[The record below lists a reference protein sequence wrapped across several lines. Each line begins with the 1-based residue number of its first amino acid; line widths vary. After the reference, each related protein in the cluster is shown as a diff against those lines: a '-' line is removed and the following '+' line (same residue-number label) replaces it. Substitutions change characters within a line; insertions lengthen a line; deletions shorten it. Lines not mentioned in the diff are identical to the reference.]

1 MQLNKN
7 SCNSLTT
14 KHLRKP
20 PTGAALSRWL
30 STTYETF
37 MDIKN
42 PLPATQGRGMTANNK
57 PKPRLIHPQPLPC
70 QEHSQHD
77 R

>member
-1 MQLNKN
+1 MAPGRHKSLNIN
-7 SCNSLTT
+7 NLQNCQ
-14 KHLRKP
+14 
-20 PTGAALSRWL
+20 AQ
-30 STTYETF
+30 
-37 MDIKN
+37 KN